1 MLRYAGAMMTSEVY
15 EKLNEGERL
24 AALALWGESGG
35 DAPPSSPRDWDLI
48 EFGRWLE
55 SVKAQPAYSPHVD
68 RERVLLLL
76 ARRKRDTG
84 QSISDG
90 ILDLNEYIRHVA
102 GPKKGE
108 LIAEGTIRRWAIRRE
123 GPETAQVVLD
133 NDQDINFLPEF
144 SDIDHRIRLWEALN
158 GISINA
164 DLPEG
169 W

>member
-1 MLRYAGAMMTSEVY
+1 MASDAYK
-15 EKLNEGERL
+15 KLDKTQRL
-24 AALALWGESGG
+24 AALVLWDESGK
-35 DAPPSSPRDWDLI
+35 DAPPSGSRDWDLI

-102 GPKKGE
+102 GPKRGE
-108 LIAEGTIRRWAIRRE
+108 LIAEGTIRRWAIRRD
-123 GPETAQVVLD
+123 GPETAQGVLD
-133 NDQDINFLPEF
+133 NDHEIKIIPEF
-144 SDIDHRIRLWEALN
+144 SDIDHRIRLWESLN
-158 GISINA
+158 GTPINA